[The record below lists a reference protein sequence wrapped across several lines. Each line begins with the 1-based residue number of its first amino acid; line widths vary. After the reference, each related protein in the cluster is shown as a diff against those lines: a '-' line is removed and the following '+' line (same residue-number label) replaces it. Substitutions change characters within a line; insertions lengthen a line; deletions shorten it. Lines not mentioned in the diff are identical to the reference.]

1 MRKPGNAPGR
11 IPPSAEEADKHLFA
25 GRFDDLWS
33 KGPLPALFLNGTSV
47 KTGRRII
54 TSNLAVGSNGAA
66 LQPFPDALDFNA
78 ITDIAIRPS
87 TAANNSARFPVVGP
101 PGSIPHAAPLTGT
114 AEQIVDGGYFENF
127 GATTGLDITVLA
139 RRALPATSKIIFVQI
154 SSDATLSLVPN
165 GDLAAPVPAGGFEW
179 GSELRAPPSALLQ
192 TRSARGLQEVAL
204 TQSVIAQEFGGNFV
218 HFALSQ
224 GCGNRAP
231 LGWVLSNYA
240 RESLNQAWS
249 RPTCAQPR
257 VQALIDAMQPV
268 KPLAAAGNP

>member
-1 MRKPGNAPGR
+1 M
-11 IPPSAEEADKHLFA
+11 
-25 GRFDDLWS
+25 
-33 KGPLPALFLNGTSV
+33 
-47 KTGRRII
+47 
-54 TSNLAVGSNGAA
+54 
-66 LQPFPDALDFNA
+66 QPFPDALDFNA

-87 TAANNSARFPVVGP
+87 TAANNSARFTVVGP

-114 AEQIVDGGYFENF
+114 AEQIVDGGFRELRSHHRP
-127 GATTGLDITVLA
+127 GHLRPRPPRASRHEQDHLRADQLGCDAVA
-139 RRALPATSKIIFVQI
+139 GPERRSGGP
-154 SSDATLSLVPN
+154 
-165 GDLAAPVPAGGFEW
+165 GAGGRLEW
-179 GSELRAPPSALLQ
+179 GSELRSPPSALLQ

-231 LGWVLSNYA
+231 LGWALSKYA

-249 RPTCAQPR
+249 RPTCAQLR
-257 VQALIDAMQPV
+257 VQALMDAMKPV